1 MTEAS
6 IFAFLERKSP
16 NAVHFVLS
24 GVAKLLAKLVKLFW
38 LTENEPENIL
48 GKISALMQISA
59 SHLTV
64 GLLISGVIVDEMNN
78 ISTDSHMVYSEHR
91 KIAISFRGSFL
102 FGMQNFECLAN
113 LHFFIFRSDFV
124 GHFQI

>member
-48 GKISALMQISA
+48 GKISAFYTGACLNGNTKQIYAVLSNFPGFYTI
-59 SHLTV
+59 LTFDS
-64 GLLISGVIVDEMNN
+64 LSGKFVSV
-78 ISTDSHMVYSEHR
+78 TDM
-91 KIAISFRGSFL
+91 F
-102 FGMQNFECLAN
+102 QLAGP
-113 LHFFIFRSDFV
+113 L
-124 GHFQI
+124 